1 MTDISHM
8 SLSKREVLDRK
19 KKFLSKHN
27 ILTTEEKEK
36 KAGKRVTRRKTPAK
50 KTPPSTANKN
60 FMYEMSP
67 VDIDVDASK
76 ACTTVDVSSLDLID
90 SERTMDMF
98 EKREAAL
105 EDAVAA
111 TATPPPVPPAKTAG
125 RVRAAVTPPSPPVKT
140 TRTTPNH
147 TNMNMGMHSHAS
159 PSKHA
164 SQQQRQLMREL
175 REEEVDTEETMGMIK
190 TLMGELRYYEQL
202 SGRRSVFDTTELE
215 IALDGAT
222 VPGAKL
228 SVKTVQRYMVQL
240 VSQSM
245 TYLLSSAIEDKKRTD
260 AMEALEAK
268 VEDLT
273 KRVDGSLVQSAPPSR
288 LSDPT
293 MSVMDTP
300 VADFRTL
307 GEDFR
312 DGLHLG
318 TLSPVPFSTS
328 FHSPVA
334 GGSVADDA
342 SAYREDREDAPS
354 VAEES
359 EDGNARMTG
368 TSASDWLFSSLSA
381 PQSSSHAGS
390 PIATPLTPSWRTNT
404 ATPGAPIGKQQRSL
418 SEYTPVEDSM
428 ERLHLGNGSSSA
440 AHSPPRM
447 DAFDATTPTRD
458 AARMPMT
465 VPGAPLKARFPGL
478 RDVDGLD
485 EEPSFTSLAPQV
497 NVPSPEAAP
506 QHPYRRATNEN
517 PYSPSRYIR
526 QSLGT
531 YVDPEAYLNDKENS
545 PN

>member
-1 MTDISHM
+1 M
-8 SLSKREVLDRK
+8 SLSKREVLERK

-36 KAGKRVTRRKTPAK
+36 KADKRVNRRKTPSK
-50 KTPPSTANKN
+50 KTPPSTANKNKN

-67 VDIDVDASK
+67 VDIDEDASK

-90 SERTMDMF
+90 SEHTVDMF

-111 TATPPPVPPAKTAG
+111 TSTPPPVPLAKTTTRRA
-125 RVRAAVTPPSPPVKT
+125 RAAVTPPSPPVKT
-140 TRTTPNH
+140 TSTAPNH
-147 TNMNMGMHSHAS
+147 MNMGLHSHVSSS

-164 SQQQRQLMREL
+164 SQQQRQLMRVL
-175 REEEVDTEETMGMIK
+175 REEEVDTAETMAMIK

-202 SGRRSVFDTTELE
+202 SGRRSAFDTTELE
-215 IALDGAT
+215 ITLDGAT

-228 SVKTVQRYMVQL
+228 SVKTVQRYLVQL

-245 TYLLSSAIEDKKRTD
+245 TYLLSSAIEEKKRTD

-268 VEDLT
+268 VETLT
-273 KRVDGSLVQSAPPSR
+273 KRVDGGLVQSTPPSR
-288 LSDPT
+288 RSDAT

-312 DGLHLG
+312 DGHLG

-342 SAYREDREDAPS
+342 SAYRGDDARS
-354 VAEES
+354 VADES
-359 EDGNARMTG
+359 EDGTARMTG

-390 PIATPLTPSWRTNT
+390 PIATPLTPSWRTNI

-428 ERLHLGNGSSSA
+428 ERLHLGCDGSSSA

-465 VPGAPLKARFPGL
+465 VPGAPIKARFPGL

-485 EEPSFTSLAPQV
+485 DEPSFTALAPQV
-497 NVPSPEAAP
+497 NVPSPEAPP

-531 YVDPEAYLNDKENS
+531 YVDPDAYLNDKENS